1 MLKSFCKINLSLRV
15 LNKKNNG
22 YHNIQSNSFLINL
35 YDEIKITQTKKKN
48 DQIIFRGKFN
58 KFIHKKNTVVDTL
71 QLLRKLKLINIYK
84 KYKIVIKKNIPVFS
98 GMGGGT
104 SNAAYIINYF
114 LKGKLKKN
122 FTKKFEKIIGSD
134 LKLFEKKQVFQKTLH
149 KILEYKKNYKFH
161 FILIYPGI
169 KCSTKEIYSKVKKY
183 SNPSK
188 VKYNLIKDKFSFLE
202 LLSKERNDLQSVAVK
217 KFPIIKKI
225 IDLISEQ
232 KGCNFARMTGSGSVC
247 FGVFN
252 SIKSAKNALDVIKKK
267 HPKYWCIITKT
278 I

>member
-1 MLKSFCKINLSLRV
+1 M
-15 LNKKNNG
+15 
-22 YHNIQSNSFLINL
+22 
-35 YDEIKITQTKKKN
+35 
-48 DQIIFRGKFN
+48 
-58 KFIHKKNTVVDTL
+58 
-71 QLLRKLKLINIYK
+71 
-84 KYKIVIKKNIPVFS
+84 
-98 GMGGGT
+98 
-104 SNAAYIINYF
+104 
-114 LKGKLKKN
+114 
-122 FTKKFEKIIGSD
+122 
-134 LKLFEKKQVFQKTLH
+134 
-149 KILEYKKNYKFH
+149 
-161 FILIYPGI
+161 IYPGI